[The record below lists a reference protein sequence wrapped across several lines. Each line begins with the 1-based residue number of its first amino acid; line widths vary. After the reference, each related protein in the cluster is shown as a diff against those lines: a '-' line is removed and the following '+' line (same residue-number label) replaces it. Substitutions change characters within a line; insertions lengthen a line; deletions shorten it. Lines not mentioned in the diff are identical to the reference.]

1 MLWVSGVCPAVAFYI
16 SKNLCALGTQ
26 LVGEG
31 LLPAGV
37 SMLDSLEGSERA
49 ADAGQLAVRPDKIV
63 HSVYT
68 HWPPDV
74 SILLLPRN
82 LIKKRKTFRDI
93 KPFNSVMDSTLCPTF
108 I

>member
-26 LVGEG
+26 LAGEG

-68 HWPPDV
+68 SMGFSMQEYW
-74 SILLLPRN
+74 SGLP
-82 LIKKRKTFRDI
+82 LSS
-93 KPFNSVMDSTLCPTF
+93 PECL
-108 I
+108 